1 MMRCYYP
8 VAGRNDEWRWVVV
21 RRGKPPHPLAEVSV
35 IRRGNR
41 RVHCKKTYHALCHVS
56 SKCLHVWYGS
66 TVHHLTSLETQKYIF
81 KVCGPKWRTLTSS
94 RAAGAFSSKS
104 NVCRKF
110 KAIYNLECMGSI
122 KLSTILCSGKER
134 CVNCAKKILAFQI
147 LFCFFIVNFWKTF
160 LVVYRTVLPTAP
172 RNHFRERPHTA
183 T

>member
-1 MMRCYYP
+1 MMQCYYP
-8 VAGRNDEWRWVVV
+8 VAGQNDERRWVVV
-21 RRGKPPHPLAEVSV
+21 RRGKPLHPSAEVSV

-134 CVNCAKKILAFQI
+134 CVNCAKKISGFSDFV
-147 LFCFFIVNFWKTF
+147 LFLSSEF
-160 LVVYRTVLPTAP
+160 LKNIFSGIP
-172 RNHFRERPHTA
+172 
-183 T
+183 